1 VALRDP
7 EPLDQ
12 GSLRGDRSPLVSSM
26 QDPTTGAGGHTAL
39 KIGLITDCYVP
50 RLGGIEM
57 QVHDLAQ
64 HLQKA
69 GHQVVVI
76 TSTPGPELIDGVRI
90 HRMDVPLL
98 PMDIPYTPATFQ
110 RVAELLERE
119 NVDVAHFHGGIVSP
133 LAFVG
138 AANAQ
143 EKGIPTI
150 ITTHCL
156 WSYATPA
163 FRVLNRRYRWTDWP
177 VVFSAVSDVAAA
189 PIHRIAGRSVEVSIL
204 PNGIEND
211 TWSVVPAPRDS
222 SVVTIISV
230 MRLAPRKR
238 PKHLVKMIKQVSE
251 QAPPGVTVRAVIVG
265 EGPERSAIETYL
277 AANGLA
283 DTVVLA
289 GRLTR
294 EEIREQFAHADIFVA
309 PANLES
315 FGIAALEARCAG
327 LPVVAKART
336 GIREFVAHGQEG
348 LLAESDDDMVAQL
361 SRLVRDPGLRASIAR
376 HNREVPS
383 SVDWSE
389 VVGVNVAAYDQAIAL
404 MRRRRG
410 AAAAGS

>member
-1 VALRDP
+1 MALSDAEPVGPELP
-7 EPLDQ
+7 EP
-12 GSLRGDRSPLVSSM
+12 GA
-26 QDPTTGAGGHTAL
+26 AGGHRPL
-39 KIGLITDCYVP
+39 KIGLVSDCYVP

-64 HLQKA
+64 HLQRA

-76 TSTPGPELIDGVRI
+76 TSTPGPELVDGVRV

-98 PMDIPYTPATFQ
+98 PMDIPYTPATF
-110 RVAELLERE
+110 RLVAELLERE
-119 NVDVAHFHGGIVSP
+119 QVDVAHFHGGIVSP

-138 AANAQ
+138 ASNAQ
-143 EKGIPTI
+143 AAGIPTI

-163 FRVLNRRYRWTDWP
+163 FRLLNRRYRWTDWP

-189 PIHRIAGRSVEVSIL
+189 PIHRIAGRSVDVSIL

-211 TWSVVPAPRDS
+211 TWAVVPAPRDA
-222 SVVTIISV
+222 SVVTIVSV

-238 PKHLVKMIKQVSE
+238 PKHLMKMIKQVSE
-251 QAPPGVTVRAVIVG
+251 QAPPGVKVRAVIVG
-265 EGPERSAIETYL
+265 EGPERKAIEAYL

-283 DTVVLA
+283 DSVVLV
-289 GRLTR
+289 GRLSR

-361 SRLVRDPGLRASIAR
+361 LRLVRDPGLRASIAR
-376 HNREVPS
+376 HNRETPS
-383 SVDWSE
+383 SVDWND
-389 VVGVNVAAYDQAIAL
+389 VVGINIAAYDQAIAL
-404 MRRRRG
+404 MGRRRE
-410 AAAAGS
+410 AAGG